1 MFQAMSTAASAI
13 KNQQKRVDTIANNV
27 ANINTTAFKGS
38 RLDFK
43 DSLYVNGMVPGPAR
57 SPGANQQRGHGLG
70 IAGITTDWRDGQII
84 MTEGQ
89 FDFALEGEGFFSV
102 SDLAGNVF
110 YTRNGNFNIS
120 AEADGRYLV
129 NASGLYVLDN
139 IGARIRIPD
148 GAHTINVGPDGI
160 MNFGTP
166 NGDTAATL
174 GVFTFRNLTGLHAVG
189 GSMFEES
196 DASGERFVPPDTI
209 VRQGML
215 EGSNVNPA
223 EEMTRLM
230 RTQRAFQLASRALT
244 TADEMEGIANNMRR

>member
-1 MFQAMSTAASAI
+1 MFQAMSSAASAI
-13 KNQQKRVDTIANNV
+13 KNQQKRIDTIANNV

-43 DSLYVNGMVPGPAR
+43 DSLYVTGIVPGSAR
-57 SPGANQQRGHGLG
+57 SSDANQQRGHGLMT
-70 IAGITTDWRDGQII
+70 AGITTDWRAGQII
-84 MTEGQ
+84 VTEGQ

-102 SDLAGNVF
+102 GDLAGNIL

-120 AEADGRYLV
+120 AEADGLYLV
-129 NASGLYVLDN
+129 NASGWYVLDN
-139 IGARIRIPD
+139 NGARIRIPD
-148 GAHTINVGPDGI
+148 GTHTVNVSVDGVL
-160 MNFGTP
+160 NFKTAY
-166 NGDTAATL
+166 GDMMATL

-196 DASGERFVPPDTI
+196 DASGERFVPVNTM
-209 VRQGML
+209 VRQGAL
-215 EGSNVNPA
+215 EGSNVNLA